1 MKDVSVMFDDIK
13 FNYRVGLII
22 EKNNQIIIESSRV
35 VDFSLI
41 PGGRVK
47 TLESTSQAIKR
58 EIKEEMGIDIE
69 ESEIVGKGLIQS
81 FFKLD
86 NKRYHELFFIYKLT
100 LSNDDTRFDNVSD
113 NLDSETNYYQWINK
127 NTLEEN
133 NVLPNALKDIID
145 SNEFKTIIINEL

>member
-47 TLESTSQAIKR
+47 TLESTSQAMKR
-58 EIKEEMGIDIE
+58 EIKEEMGIDI
-69 ESEIVGKGLIQS
+69 
-81 FFKLD
+81 
-86 NKRYHELFFIYKLT
+86 
-100 LSNDDTRFDNVSD
+100 
-113 NLDSETNYYQWINK
+113 
-127 NTLEEN
+127 
-133 NVLPNALKDIID
+133 
-145 SNEFKTIIINEL
+145 

>member
-47 TLESTSQAIKR
+47 TLESTSQAMKR
-58 EIKEEMGIDIE
+58 EIKEEMGVDIE

>member
-22 EKNNQIIIESSRV
+22 EKNDQIIIESSRV
-35 VDFSLI
+35 IEFSLI

-58 EIKEEMGIDIE
+58 EIKEEMGIDID

>member
-22 EKNNQIIIESSRV
+22 EKNDQIIIESSRV

-47 TLESTSQAIKR
+47 TLESTSQAMKR

-100 LSNDDTRFDNVSD
+100 LNNDDTRFDNVSD
-113 NLDSETNYYQWINK
+113 NLDSKTNYYQWINK

>member
-35 VDFSLI
+35 VEFSLI

-47 TLESTSQAIKR
+47 TLESTSQAMKR
-58 EIKEEMGIDIE
+58 EIKEEMGVDIE

>member
-47 TLESTSQAIKR
+47 TLESTSQAMKR
-58 EIKEEMGIDIE
+58 EIKEEMGVDIE

-145 SNEFKTIIINEL
+145 SNEFKNIIINEL

>member
-22 EKNNQIIIESSRV
+22 EKNDQIIIESSRV

-58 EIKEEMGIDIE
+58 EIKEEMGVDIE

>member
-47 TLESTSQAIKR
+47 TLESTSQAMKR